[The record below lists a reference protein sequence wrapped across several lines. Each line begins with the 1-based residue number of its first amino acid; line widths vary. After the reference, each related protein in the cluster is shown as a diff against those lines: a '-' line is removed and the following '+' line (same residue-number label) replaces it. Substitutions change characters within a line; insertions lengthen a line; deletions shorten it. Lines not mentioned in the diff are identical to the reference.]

1 MGNEGSSVG
10 KIIGGVVLAGV
21 CATVGW
27 VGNSMW
33 SEHQKQAQAKQGAAA
48 AAAQAAA
55 APTVS
60 LHTVEEAEYN
70 LPERYVA
77 HVEAQQEVDLL
88 PQVDGYIKEILFKEG
103 DIVQAGQTLYVLD
116 DEKYQ
121 AVVGQAKADLNAA
134 ETEERRARRYF
145 ERMQKADE
153 RGITQKERDDAEA
166 GAERAKAAVMQAK
179 ANLVVAEYNC
189 KKAKVVAPI
198 AGQIGK
204 TTAHLGDYVAP
215 SKGALAKIVQTD
227 PIRVSFPMT
236 DRAYVGWRMAA
247 KRGQAPDL
255 RMRLMLPDGSE
266 YDQQGNWDF
275 DDNQMSRETA
285 TIMMRLSF
293 PNPDRLLVPNSYV
306 SLLTDSKV
314 PPKYPLVPQAA
325 IIDLAGGAVGVYVYN
340 EANGTV
346 VATPIETLPAEKGM
360 IPAVKGLAAGTK
372 IVAAGTRKLRSGMKV
387 DFATATSTE
396 ENTPGWKGKEL

>member
-1 MGNEGSSVG
+1 MSEGSGVG
-10 KIIGGVVLAGV
+10 KVIGGIVAVVVFVTIGWFAKGMYDDWARRNAG
-21 CATVGW
+21 AHAAG
-27 VGNSMW
+27 MPP
-33 SEHQKQAQAKQGAAA
+33 QAD
-48 AAAQAAA
+48 
-55 APTVS
+55 PTVA
-60 LHTVEEAEYN
+60 LVTVEEREYN
-70 LPERYVA
+70 RPERYVA

-88 PQVDGYIKEILFKEG
+88 PQVDGYIREILFKEG
-103 DIVQAGQTLYVLD
+103 DIVRAGQELYVLD

-134 ETEERRARRYF
+134 QTEERRARRYF

-153 RGITQKERDDAEA
+153 RGITQLERDNAEA
-166 GAERAKAAVMQAK
+166 AAERAQAAVMQAK

-189 KKAKVVAPI
+189 KKARVVAPI
-198 AGQIGK
+198 SGQIGK

-247 KRGQAPDL
+247 KRGQEPDL

-266 YDQQGNWDF
+266 YDQDGSWDF

-314 PPKYPLVPQAA
+314 PPKYPTVPQTAVV
-325 IIDLAGGAVGVYVYN
+325 DLPGGNLGVYVFR
-340 EANGTV
+340 EDDGTV
-346 VATPIETLPAEKGM
+346 AAVPVETLPALDGM
-360 IPAVKGLAAGTK
+360 VPVVKGLEPGSRV
-372 IVAAGTRKLRSGMKV
+372 VAAGTRKLRNGMKV
-387 DFATATSTE
+387 AFAEATPTE
-396 ENTPGWKGKEL
+396 ENTPGWKGKQL